1 MRYNLSG
8 KEIKDCTDIK
18 VFMIDLEVSHI
29 TDPDTVRCFHSK
41 LPLEEILLFGQAF
54 LLLIVPFRV
63 ERYTLQ
69 TQFTHQFRSIL
80 GRDADSLLGQYCGD
94 FICTKSLAVFIKNRF
109 DMFFHFSPAFVI
121 SSHFFSSEDVVIES
135 TTGNTESLAQCMDTV
150 LTIQFGK
157 FL

>member
-18 VFMIDLEVSHI
+18 VFMIDLEASHI

-41 LPLEEILLFGQAF
+41 PPLEEILLFGQAF

-69 TQFTHQFRSIL
+69 PQFTHQFRSIL

-94 FICTKSLAVFIKNRF
+94 FICTKSLVAFIENCF
-109 DMFFHFSPAFVI
+109 DVFFHFGPAFVI
-121 SSHFFSSEDVVIES
+121 NSHFFFEICGYKKYHGKHRGPHIVHGHC
-135 TTGNTESLAQCMDTV
+135 TGH
-150 LTIQFGK
+150 II
-157 FL
+157 